1 MARRLVGHY
10 TALGAGQSALT
21 WAKAP
26 AHDMRHGNGRTD
38 GTPRRAIR
46 RLPSELCGGPP

>member
-1 MARRLVGHY
+1 MTRPLVGHY

-21 WAKAP
+21 WATAP

-38 GTPRRAIR
+38 GTSPPRDAAA
-46 RLPSELCGGPP
+46 SV